1 MSSFLRL
8 ERKQKI
14 FQMHSELAY
23 FYFFVL
29 IHLELERQIRLYT
42 SVVPSK
48 IIPVFRP
55 NRNKKAK
62 RLTSAAAQTHMA
74 YIGKYPSPA
83 PLLGNCVTKITIM
96 VQMSCFTLY
105 SSIETASCH
114 LLQQIARM
122 KMVWNLD
129 NFFHAFKCQ
138 QKKNT
143 VVFSFVRY
151 RLPNSAQAFQIY
163 MRKGTKACFKRRA
176 TTVLSWFDCSSTAAR
191 HQHDLV
197 SDVEFNSVE

>member
-62 RLTSAAAQTHMA
+62 RLTSAAAHTYMA
-74 YIGKYPSPA
+74 YIGKYPFPSP
-83 PLLGNCVTKITIM
+83 LGQLGYKNNNNGPNVLFQT
-96 VQMSCFTLY
+96 V
-105 SSIETASCH
+105 
-114 LLQQIARM
+114 
-122 KMVWNLD
+122 
-129 NFFHAFKCQ
+129 FK
-138 QKKNT
+138 
-143 VVFSFVRY
+143 
-151 RLPNSAQAFQIY
+151 
-163 MRKGTKACFKRRA
+163 
-176 TTVLSWFDCSSTAAR
+176 
-191 HQHDLV
+191 H
-197 SDVEFNSVE
+197 

>member
-55 NRNKKAK
+55 NRNKK
-62 RLTSAAAQTHMA
+62 
-74 YIGKYPSPA
+74 GKNTNLCGGTYLYGLYREVPHPPA

-96 VQMSCFTLY
+96 VQICCFRLY

-122 KMVWNLD
+122 KMV
-129 NFFHAFKCQ
+129 
-138 QKKNT
+138 
-143 VVFSFVRY
+143 
-151 RLPNSAQAFQIY
+151 
-163 MRKGTKACFKRRA
+163 
-176 TTVLSWFDCSSTAAR
+176 
-191 HQHDLV
+191 
-197 SDVEFNSVE
+197 

>member
-55 NRNKKAK
+55 KRNKKAK
-62 RLTSAAAQTHMA
+62 RLTSTAAHTYMA
-74 YIGKYPSPA
+74 YIGKYPIPPP
-83 PLLGNCVTKITIM
+83 PLLGNWVKKITIM
-96 VQMSCFTLY
+96 VHICCFRLY

-114 LLQQIARM
+114 LLQQVARM
-122 KMVWNLD
+122 KM
-129 NFFHAFKCQ
+129 AFSMPLNIN
-138 QKKNT
+138 KKKI
-143 VVFSFVRY
+143 
-151 RLPNSAQAFQIY
+151 L
-163 MRKGTKACFKRRA
+163 
-176 TTVLSWFDCSSTAAR
+176 
-191 HQHDLV
+191 
-197 SDVEFNSVE
+197 